1 MPVGAAC
8 KLIAATILAYKKL
21 YRRQIDAVVYKLY
34 GSTEERR
41 VVKGLNREWANYAKD
56 LASLTG

>member
-1 MPVGAAC
+1 MLV
-8 KLIAATILAYKKL
+8 
-21 YRRQIDAVVYKLY
+21 YRLY
-34 GSTEERR
+34 GLMEEERR